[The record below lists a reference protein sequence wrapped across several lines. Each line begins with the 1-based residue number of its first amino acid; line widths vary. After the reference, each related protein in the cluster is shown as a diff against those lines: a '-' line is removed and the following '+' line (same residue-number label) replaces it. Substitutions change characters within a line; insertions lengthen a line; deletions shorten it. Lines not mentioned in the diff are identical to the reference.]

1 MRGVSLPSP
10 IDLTRRPYNTAVVT
24 RPCDPPNI
32 VLRSS
37 LLFVWRHRI
46 CWNDKCNYQSFINLF
61 LIYYDVLRCWTSA
74 HFVWSECKKRCKFGV
89 ACHSFIL
96 CQFEE
101 ISVVAL
107 LLPLHTSCGEFRI
120 WQTLRRQ
127 RRKAMI
133 LWMLQLQEDHVT
145 SWHCQWRQ
153 TTTMTSQPRLDQ
165 SVASDW
171 LLKVTRSNSTDSGQL
186 TNWRLWWN

>member
-32 VLRSS
+32 ALRSS

-107 LLPLHTSCGEFRI
+107 LLPLHTRVSNMTDAREEKLWYCECCSC
-120 WQTLRRQ
+120 RRTTWRHDTVSDV
-127 RRKAMI
+127 RR
-133 LWMLQLQEDHVT
+133 
-145 SWHCQWRQ
+145 
-153 TTTMTSQPRLDQ
+153 
-165 SVASDW
+165 
-171 LLKVTRSNSTDSGQL
+171 
-186 TNWRLWWN
+186 RLWRHSHVSTNQSPAIGGWKWLGVTVLTVDN